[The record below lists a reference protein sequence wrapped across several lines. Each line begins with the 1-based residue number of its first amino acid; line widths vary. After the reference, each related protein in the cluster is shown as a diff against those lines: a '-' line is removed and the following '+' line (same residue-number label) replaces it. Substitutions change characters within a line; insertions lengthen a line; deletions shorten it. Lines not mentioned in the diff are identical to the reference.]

1 MVVVL
6 LEGLMAQVVTSTNGH
21 LQTSGA
27 TDQAVLLLLLLRGWR
42 WWRVVAHLLL
52 VVHKVATRS
61 VRTVA
66 GTVEG
71 AA

>member
-27 TDQAVLLLLLLRGWR
+27 TDQAVLLLLLRGWR